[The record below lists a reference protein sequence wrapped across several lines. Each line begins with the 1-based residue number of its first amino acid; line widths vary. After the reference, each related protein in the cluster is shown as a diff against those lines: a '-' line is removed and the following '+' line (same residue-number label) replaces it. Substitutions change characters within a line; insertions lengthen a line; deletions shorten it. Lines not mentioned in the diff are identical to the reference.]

1 MAHEASSEIFSVSES
16 PYFLRCLIRT
26 WTWIHNTVV
35 LSLSLSLSL
44 SKGAGAGVRVHQQ
57 RGHVHGGDPV

>member
-35 LSLSLSLSL
+35 LSLSLS
-44 SKGAGAGVRVHQQ
+44 KGAGAGGRVHQQ